1 MIEQDIKQRSLVVL
15 MLNSRIHSDVVVL
28 SFDKLVVA
36 VSSLNG
42 YLLRLKR
49 ESVPLAFLYWF
60 IVDDSRRLVVMAEAF
75 VSFGLEKLWD
85 LLSRESERLQG
96 IDGQLDGLKRQLRSL
111 QSLLKDADA
120 KKHGSDRVRNF
131 LEDVKDLVF
140 DAEDIIESYVLNKLR
155 GKGKAKG
162 VKKHVRRLACFLTD
176 RHKVASDIEGITKR
190 ISEVIGEMQSFGI
203 QQIIDGGRSLSL
215 QERQRV
221 QREIRQT
228 YPDSSESDLV
238 GVEQSVEELVGHLV
252 ENDIYQVVSISGM
265 GGIGKTTLARQVFH
279 HDLVRRHFDGF
290 AWVCVS
296 QQFTQKH
303 VWQRIL
309 QELQPHDGNILQMDE
324 SALQPKLFQLLE
336 TGRYLLVL
344 DDVWKKE
351 DWDRIKAMFPRKRGW
366 KMLLT
371 SRNEGV
377 GIHADPTCLTFRA
390 SILNPEES
398 WKLCERI
405 VFPRRD
411 ETEVRLDEEM
421 EAMGK
426 EMVTHC
432 GGLPLAVKALGGLLA
447 NKHTVP
453 EWKRVS
459 DNIGSQIVG
468 GSWLDDNSLN
478 SVYRILSLSYEDLP
492 THLKHCFLFLAH
504 FPEDSKISAY
514 DLFNY
519 WAVEG
524 IYDGSTI
531 QDSGEYYLEELV
543 RRNLVIADNRYL
555 SLESRYC
562 QMHDMMREVC
572 LSKAK
577 EENFLQ
583 IIKDP
588 TSTSTINAQSPSRSR
603 RLSNHSGK
611 AFHLLGHKNNTKVR
625 SLIVWD
631 EDFGIRS
638 ASVFHNLTL
647 LRVLDL
653 SWVKFEG
660 GKLPS
665 SIGGLIHLRYLSLYD
680 AGVSH
685 LPSTMRNLKLLL
697 YLNLRVDNEEPI
709 HVPNVLKEMIELR
722 YLSLPLD
729 MHDKTKLELG
739 DLVNLEYLWGFSTQ
753 HTSVTDLLR
762 MAKLRNLTVFLSERC
777 NFETLSSSL
786 RELRNLETLYFLYF
800 YMVDYMGEFVLDHF
814 IHLKELGLSVRMS
827 KFPDQHQ
834 LPPHLVHISLLDCGM
849 EEDPM
854 PILEKL
860 LHLKSVQLAVEAF
873 VGRRMVCSKGG
884 FPQLCALRISKQ
896 PELEEW
902 IVEEGSMPCL
912 RTLTIID
919 CKKLK
924 ELPDGLKYITSL
936 KELKIREMKREWK
949 EKLVPGG
956 EDYYKVQHIPDVQF
970 INCDL

>member
-1 MIEQDIKQRSLVVL
+1 MIEQDIKQRSLVFL
-15 MLNSRIHSDVVVL
+15 ILNSRIHSDVVVL

-60 IVDDSRRLVVMAEAF
+60 IVGDTRRLVVMAEGF

-85 LLSRESERLQG
+85 LLSRESQRLQG
-96 IDGQLDGLKRQLRSL
+96 IDEQLDGLKRQLRSL

-155 GKGKAKG
+155 GEGKG
-162 VKKHVRRLACFLTD
+162 VKKHVRRLARFLTD
-176 RHKVASDIEGITKR
+176 CHKVASDIEGITKR

-238 GVEQSVEELVGHLV
+238 GVEQSVKELVGHLV
-252 ENDIYQVVSISGM
+252 ENDVHQVVSIAGM

-309 QELQPHDGNILQMDE
+309 QELQPHDDEILQMDE
-324 SALQPKLFQLLE
+324 YTIQGKLFQLLE
-336 TGRYLLVL
+336 TGRYLVVL

-351 DWDRIKAMFPRKRGW
+351 DWDRIKAVFPRKRGW

-377 GIHADPTCLTFRA
+377 GLHADPTCLTFRA
-390 SILNPEES
+390 RILNPEE
-398 WKLCERI
+398 K
-405 VFPRRD
+405 
-411 ETEVRLDEEM
+411 VRLDEEM

-432 GGLPLAVKALGGLLA
+432 GGLPLGVKVLGGLLA
-447 NKHTVP
+447 NKHSVP

-468 GSWLDDNSLN
+468 GSCLDDNSLN

-504 FPEDSKISAY
+504 LPEDSKIY
-514 DLFNY
+514 RHELFYY
-519 WAVEG
+519 WAAEG
-524 IYDGSTI
+524 ICDGSTI

-555 SLESRYC
+555 SLEWRYC

-588 TSTSTINAQSPSRSR
+588 TSTSTISAQSPRRSR
-603 RLSNHSGK
+603 RLSIHSGK
-611 AFHLLGHKNNTKVR
+611 AFHILGHRNNAKVR
-625 SLIVWD
+625 SLLVSRFE
-631 EDFGIRS
+631 EDFWIRS

-653 SWVKFEG
+653 TLVNFEG

-665 SIGGLIHLRYLSLYD
+665 SIGELIHLRYLRLTD

-697 YLNLRVDNEEPI
+697 YLNLDVHNEDLI
-709 HVPNVLKEMIELR
+709 HVPNVLKEMLELR
-722 YLSLPLD
+722 YLSLPLKMD
-729 MHDKTKLELG
+729 DKTKLELG
-739 DLVNLEYLWGFSTQ
+739 DLVNLEYLFGFSTQ
-753 HTSVTDLLR
+753 HTSATDLLR
-762 MAKLRNLTVFLSERC
+762 MTKLRHLTVSLSERC
-777 NFETLSSSL
+777 NYETLSSSL
-786 RELRNLETLYFLYF
+786 RELRNLETLYFF
-800 YMVDYMGEFVLDHF
+800 YSPEIFIVDHVGEFVLDHF
-814 IHLKELGLSVRMS
+814 IHLKELGLAVRMS
-827 KFPDQHQ
+827 KIPDQHQ
-834 LPPHLVHISLLDCGM
+834 FPPHLTHIHLLFCRM

-860 LHLKSVQLAVEAF
+860 LHLKSVELTDEAF
-873 VGRRMVCSKGG
+873 VGSRMVCSKGG
-884 FPQLCALRISKQ
+884 FPQLCALDISKES
-896 PELEEW
+896 ELEEW

-912 RTLTIID
+912 RILTIHD

-936 KELKIREMKREWK
+936 KELKIRKMKREWK

-970 INCDL
+970 INCDQ

>member
-1 MIEQDIKQRSLVVL
+1 
-15 MLNSRIHSDVVVL
+15 
-28 SFDKLVVA
+28 
-36 VSSLNG
+36 
-42 YLLRLKR
+42 
-49 ESVPLAFLYWF
+49 
-60 IVDDSRRLVVMAEAF
+60 MAEAF

-96 IDGQLDGLKRQLRSL
+96 VDEQIDGLKRQLRSL

-155 GKGKAKG
+155 GEGKG
-162 VKKHVRRLACFLTD
+162 VKKHVRRLARFLTD

-190 ISEVIGEMQSFGI
+190 ISDVIGEMQSFGI
-203 QQIIDGGRSLSL
+203 QQIIDGVRSLSL

-238 GVEQSVEELVGHLV
+238 GVEQSVKELVGHLV
-252 ENDIYQVVSISGM
+252 ENDVHQVVSIAGM

-309 QELQPHDGNILQMDE
+309 QELQPHDGDILQMDE
-324 SALQPKLFQLLE
+324 YALQRKLFQLLE
-336 TGRYLLVL
+336 AGKYLVVL

-351 DWDRIKAMFPRKRGW
+351 DWDVIKAVFPRKRGW

-468 GSWLDDNSLN
+468 GSCLDDNSLN

-492 THLKHCFLFLAH
+492 THLKHCFLHLAH
-504 FPEDSKISAY
+504 YPEDSKIY
-514 DLFNY
+514 TQDLFNY
-519 WAVEG
+519 WAAEG

-555 SLESRYC
+555 ISEFKIKNC

-588 TSTSTINAQSPSRSR
+588 TCTSTINAQSPSRSR
-603 RLSNHSGK
+603 RLSIHSGK
-611 AFHLLGHKNNTKVR
+611 AFHILGHRNNAKVR
-625 SLIVWD
+625 SLIVSRFE
-631 EDFGIRS
+631 EDFWIRS

-660 GKLPS
+660 GKLPC
-665 SIGGLIHLRYLSLYD
+665 SIGGLIHLRYLRLYG
-680 AGVSH
+680 AVVSH

-697 YLNLRVDNEEPI
+697 YLNLSVHNEDLI
-709 HVPNVLKEMIELR
+709 HVPNVLKEMLELR
-722 YLSLPLD
+722 YLSIPVKMD
-729 MHDKTKLELG
+729 DKTKLELG
-739 DLVNLEYLWGFSTQ
+739 DLVNLEYLYGFSTQ

-762 MAKLRNLTVFLSERC
+762 MTKLRNLTVSLSERY
-777 NFETLSSSL
+777 NFKTLSSSL
-786 RELRNLETLYFLYF
+786 RELRNLETLYVLFSRKT
-800 YMVDYMGEFVLDHF
+800 YMVDHMGEFVLDHF
-814 IHLKELGLSVRMS
+814 IHLKELGLVVRMS
-827 KFPDQHQ
+827 KIPDQHQ
-834 LPPHLVHISLLDCGM
+834 FPPHLVHIFLFYCGM

-860 LHLKSVQLAVEAF
+860 HHLKSVQLRYKAF
-873 VGRRMVCSKGG
+873 VGRRMVCSKDG
-884 FPQLCALRISKQ
+884 FTQLCALDISKQ
-896 PELEEW
+896 SELEDW

-912 RTLTIID
+912 RTLTIHD
-919 CKKLK
+919 CEKLK

-936 KELKIREMKREWK
+936 KELKIEGMKREWK

-970 INCDL
+970 INCDQ

>member
-1 MIEQDIKQRSLVVL
+1 
-15 MLNSRIHSDVVVL
+15 
-28 SFDKLVVA
+28 
-36 VSSLNG
+36 
-42 YLLRLKR
+42 
-49 ESVPLAFLYWF
+49 
-60 IVDDSRRLVVMAEAF
+60 MAEAF

-96 IDGQLDGLKRQLRSL
+96 VDEQLDGLKRQLRSL

-155 GKGKAKG
+155 GEGKG
-162 VKKHVRRLACFLTD
+162 VKKHVRRLASFLTD
-176 RHKVASDIEGITKR
+176 RHKVASDIKGITKR

-215 QERQRV
+215 QERQR
-221 QREIRQT
+221 EIRQT

-238 GVEQSVEELVGHLV
+238 GVEQSVKELVGHLV
-252 ENDIYQVVSISGM
+252 ENDVHQVVSIAGM

-296 QQFTQKH
+296 QQFTLKH

-351 DWDRIKAMFPRKRGW
+351 DWDRIKAVLPRKRGW

-421 EAMGK
+421 EVMGK

-468 GSWLDDNSLN
+468 GSCLDDNSLN

-492 THLKHCFLFLAH
+492 THLKHRFLFLAH
-504 FPEDSKISAY
+504 FPEDSEISTH
-514 DLFNY
+514 DLFYY
-519 WAVEG
+519 WAAEG

-531 QDSGEYYLEELV
+531 EDSGEYYLEELV

-555 SLESRYC
+555 TLESRYC

-588 TSTSTINAQSPSRSR
+588 TCTSTINAQSPRRSR
-603 RLSNHSGK
+603 RLSIHSGK
-611 AFHLLGHKNNTKVR
+611 KAFLILGHRNNTKVR
-625 SLIVWD
+625 SLIVLGFE
-631 EDFGIRS
+631 EDFWIRS

-653 SWVKFEG
+653 SRVKFEG
-660 GKLPS
+660 GKLPC
-665 SIGGLIHLRYLSLYD
+665 SIGGLIHLRYLSLCE

-697 YLNLRVDNEEPI
+697 YLNLSVVNKEPI
-709 HVPNVLKEMIELR
+709 HVPNVLKEMIQLR
-722 YLSLPLD
+722 YLSIPFKMD
-729 MHDKTKLELG
+729 DKTKLELG
-739 DLVNLEYLWGFSTQ
+739 DLVNLGYLSGFSTQ
-753 HTSVTDLLR
+753 HSSVTDLLR
-762 MAKLRNLTVFLSERC
+762 MTKLRYLAVSLNERC

-786 RELRNLETLYFLYF
+786 RELRNLETLNFFFLPETYK
-800 YMVDYMGEFVLDHF
+800 VDYMGEFVLDHF
-814 IHLKELGLSVRMS
+814 IHLKELGLAGPMS
-827 KFPDQHQ
+827 KIPDQHQ
-834 LPPHLVHISLLDCGM
+834 FPPHLTHIHLFNCRM

-860 LHLKSVQLAVEAF
+860 LHLKSVQLAYNVF
-873 VGRRMVCSKGG
+873 VGSRMVCSKGG
-884 FPQLCALRISKQ
+884 FPQLCALGISEQ
-896 PELEEW
+896 SELEEW

-912 RTLTIID
+912 RTLTIDD

-936 KELKIREMKREWK
+936 KELQIQGMKREWK

-970 INCDL
+970 FNCDQ

>member
-1 MIEQDIKQRSLVVL
+1 
-15 MLNSRIHSDVVVL
+15 
-28 SFDKLVVA
+28 
-36 VSSLNG
+36 
-42 YLLRLKR
+42 
-49 ESVPLAFLYWF
+49 
-60 IVDDSRRLVVMAEAF
+60 MAEAF

-96 IDGQLDGLKRQLRSL
+96 IDEQLDGLKRQLRSL

-155 GKGKAKG
+155 GEEKGI
-162 VKKHVRRLACFLTD
+162 KKHVRRLACFLTD

-190 ISEVIGEMQSFGI
+190 ISEVIGEMQSLGI
-203 QQIIDGGRSLSL
+203 QQQIIDGGRSLSL

-238 GVEQSVEELVGHLV
+238 GVEQSVTELVCHLV
-252 ENDIYQVVSISGM
+252 ENDVHQVVSIAGM

-309 QELQPHDGNILQMDE
+309 QELQPHDGDILQMDE

-351 DWDRIKAMFPRKRGW
+351 DWDRIKAVFPRKRGW

-432 GGLPLAVKALGGLLA
+432 GGLPLAVKVLGGLLA

-468 GSWLDDNSLN
+468 GSCLDDNSLN

-492 THLKHCFLFLAH
+492 THLKHRFLFLAH
-504 FPEDSKISAY
+504 FPEDSKITTQE
-514 DLFNY
+514 LFYY
-519 WAVEG
+519 WAAEG

-531 QDSGEYYLEELV
+531 EDSGEYYLEELV
-543 RRNLVIADNRYL
+543 RRNLVIADNKYL
-555 SLESRYC
+555 RVHSKYC

-588 TSTSTINAQSPSRSR
+588 TSISTINAQSPRRSR
-603 RLSNHSGK
+603 RLSIHRGK
-611 AFHLLGHKNNTKVR
+611 AFQILGHRNNAKVR
-625 SLIVWD
+625 SLIVSRFKE
-631 EDFGIRS
+631 EDFWIRS

-665 SIGGLIHLRYLSLYD
+665 SIGGLIHLRYLSLYE
-680 AGVSH
+680 AKVSH

-697 YLNLRVDNEEPI
+697 YLDLSVHEEEPI

-722 YLSLPLD
+722 HISLPLMD
-729 MHDKTKLELG
+729 DKTKLELG
-739 DLVNLEYLWGFSTQ
+739 DLVNLEYLFRFSTQ
-753 HTSVTDLLR
+753 HSSVTDLLR
-762 MAKLRNLTVFLSERC
+762 MTKLQYLGVSLSERC

-786 RELRNLETLYFLYF
+786 RELRNLESLNFLF
-800 YMVDYMGEFVLDHF
+800 TPETYMVDYMGEFVLDHF
-814 IHLKELGLSVRMS
+814 IHLKELGLAVRMS
-827 KFPDQHQ
+827 KIPDQHQ
-834 LPPHLVHISLLDCGM
+834 FPPHLTHIHLLFCRM

-860 LHLKSVQLAVEAF
+860 LHLKSVQLTDEAF
-873 VGRRMVCSKGG
+873 VGSRMVCSKGG
-884 FPQLCALRISKQ
+884 FPQLCALDISKES
-896 PELEEW
+896 ELEEW

-912 RTLTIID
+912 RTLTIHD
-919 CKKLK
+919 CEKLK

-936 KELKIREMKREWK
+936 KELKIEGMKREWK

-970 INCDL
+970 INCDQ

>member
-1 MIEQDIKQRSLVVL
+1 MADFRGDCRQ
-15 MLNSRIHSDVVVL
+15 VVVM
-28 SFDKLVVA
+28 SDGV
-36 VSSLNG
+36 
-42 YLLRLKR
+42 
-49 ESVPLAFLYWF
+49 
-60 IVDDSRRLVVMAEAF
+60 
-75 VSFGLEKLWD
+75 VSFGVQKLWD

-96 IDGQLDGLKRQLRSL
+96 IDEQLDGLKRQLRSL

-155 GKGKAKG
+155 GEGKG

-176 RHKVASDIEGITKR
+176 RHKVASDIKGITKR

-215 QERQRV
+215 QERQR
-221 QREIRQT
+221 EIRQT

-238 GVEQSVEELVGHLV
+238 GVEQSVTELVGHLV
-252 ENDIYQVVSISGM
+252 ENDVHQVVSIAGM
-265 GGIGKTTLARQVFH
+265 GGIGKTTLARQ
-279 HDLVRRHFDGF
+279 
-290 AWVCVS
+290 
-296 QQFTQKH
+296 
-303 VWQRIL
+303 RIL
-309 QELQPHDGNILQMDE
+309 QELQPHDDEILQMDE
-324 SALQPKLFQLLE
+324 YTIQGKLFQLLE
-336 TGRYLLVL
+336 TGRYLVVL

-351 DWDRIKAMFPRKRGW
+351 DWDRIKAVFPRKRGW

-377 GIHADPTCLTFRA
+377 GIHADPTCVTFRA
-390 SILNPEES
+390 RILSPEES

-432 GGLPLAVKALGGLLA
+432 GGLPLAVKVLGGLLA

-478 SVYRILSLSYEDLP
+478 SVNRILSLSYEDLP
-492 THLKHCFLFLAH
+492 THLKHRFLYLAH
-504 FPEDSKISAY
+504 FPEDSKIY
-514 DLFNY
+514 TQDLFNY
-519 WAVEG
+519 WAAEG

-555 SLESRYC
+555 SLEFKYC

-588 TSTSTINAQSPSRSR
+588 TCTSTINAQSPSRSR
-603 RLSNHSGK
+603 RFSIHSGK
-611 AFHLLGHKNNTKVR
+611 AFHILGHRNNPKVR
-625 SLIVWD
+625 SLIVSRFE
-631 EDFGIRS
+631 EDFWIRS

-660 GKLPS
+660 GKLPC
-665 SIGGLIHLRYLSLYD
+665 SIGGLIHLRYLSLYR

-697 YLNLRVDNEEPI
+697 CLDLRVDSKQPI
-709 HVPNVLKEMIELR
+709 HLPNVLKEMLELR
-722 YLSLPLD
+722 YLSIPVKMD
-729 MHDKTKLELG
+729 DKTKWELG
-739 DLVNLEYLWGFSTQ
+739 DLVNLEYLFGFSTQ

-762 MAKLRNLTVFLSERC
+762 MTKLRHLTVSLSERC

-786 RELRNLETLYFLYF
+786 RELRNLETLNFFFLPETYK
-800 YMVDYMGEFVLDHF
+800 VDYMGEFVLDHF
-814 IHLKELGLSVRMS
+814 IHLKELGLAGPMS
-827 KFPDQHQ
+827 KIPDQHQ
-834 LPPHLVHISLLDCGM
+834 FPPHLTHIHLFNCRM

-884 FPQLCALRISKQ
+884 FTQLCALDISKES
-896 PELEEW
+896 ELEEW

-912 RTLTIID
+912 RTLTIHD
-919 CKKLK
+919 CEKLK

-936 KELKIREMKREWK
+936 KELKIEGMKREWK

-970 INCDL
+970 SNCDQ